1 MAIVPPRKLPSP
13 RKKSH
18 RARRDLRRESAGGG
32 RACQRI
38 CSPWDPSAS
47 ESRKLRR
54 LLHERAVAKACLWL
68 PAPRR
73 CAPCGKRLDQRSN
86 VSRPWLLAFSC
97 FRRWFPGTA
106 NAATSAGSLPTK
118 DCIAVLR
125 RRWSKLGLHLFPS
138 RSNSSARTIAR
149 AVEMPWPIS
158 GYQESDGII
167 GAICT
172 HAIISCLLEAS
183 QRVLRIFPK
192 R

>member
-38 CSPWDPSAS
+38 CSPWDRSAS
-47 ESRKLRR
+47 GVTEASPLPSRARR
-54 LLHERAVAKACLWL
+54 SQGACL
-68 PAPRR
+68 
-73 CAPCGKRLDQRSN
+73 
-86 VSRPWLLAFSC
+86 WLLAFSY

-125 RRWSKLGLHLFPS
+125 RRWSKLGLQLFPS

-167 GAICT
+167 GSDL
-172 HAIISCLLEAS
+172 HP
-183 QRVLRIFPK
+183 RNY
-192 R
+192 

>member
-38 CSPWDPSAS
+38 CRPWDPSAS
-47 ESRKLRR
+47 KSRKLRR

-106 NAATSAGSLPTK
+106 NVATSAGPADQRLHCS
-118 DCIAVLR
+118 IAAPLEQTR
-125 RRWSKLGLHLFPS
+125 SSPFSIEIQLIGKNHRAGGGNALAHFRLS
-138 RSNSSARTIAR
+138 R
-149 AVEMPWPIS
+149 E
-158 GYQESDGII
+158 
-167 GAICT
+167 
-172 HAIISCLLEAS
+172 
-183 QRVLRIFPK
+183 
-192 R
+192 